1 LEFIVSFSGIFDLWS
16 TKKTFWSTDD
26 FSVCNASEFHK
37 IFFTIDA
44 ARLVGYLLLEF
55 IKSGRLRVL
64 Q

>member
-1 LEFIVSFSGIFDLWS
+1 MIFLSATLVNFIKS
-16 TKKTFWSTDD
+16 
-26 FSVCNASEFHK
+26 
-37 IFFTIDA
+37 FFTIDA